1 MNYKIKLTPIEI
13 AEIVNGKLIGPETT
27 LITNISRIE
36 NSKPGDLT
44 FISRSDYKKY
54 LSETEASC
62 ILVPEGIVLVTKPQQ
77 SIIECEDPYL
87 SLVKILKLIVV
98 SNSKPKKGAIHRSA
112 IIDATAKVSKTAIIE
127 AHCYIGA
134 NCVIGDGVVIKPN
147 VVLYDNV
154 IIGQKT
160 EINSNVVC
168 YSDTIIGSECIIHSG
183 AVIGSDGFGFI
194 ENKEDG
200 SYDKIPQ
207 LGNVVIG
214 DSVEVG
220 ANATIDRAL
229 LDSTIIE
236 DGVKIDNLVHIAH
249 NCQVGKNSAM
259 AAQVGISGSVK
270 IGERNR
276 LGGQVGLAGHL
287 ETADKVTV
295 AAQSGVAKSIKEEG
309 MYFGTPA
316 KPKMTAFKIE
326 ACLRQLPDLIVDVE
340 QLKKNVFRKEGKEK

>member
-13 AEIVNGKLIGPETT
+13 AGIVKGKLIGPETT
-27 LITNISRIE
+27 SITNISRIE
-36 NSKPGDLT
+36 NAKPGDLT
-44 FISRSDYKKY
+44 FVARSDYEKY

-62 ILVPEGIVLVTKPQQ
+62 ILIPEGTVLVPKPQQ
-77 SIIECEDPYL
+77 SIIECKDPYL
-87 SLVKILKLIVV
+87 SLVKILKSIVV
-98 SNSKPKKGAIHRSA
+98 INSKPKKGAVHRTA
-112 IIDATAKVSKTAIIE
+112 TIDATAKISKTAMIG
-127 AHCYIGA
+127 ARCYIGA
-134 NCVIGDGVVIKPN
+134 NCVIADDVVMKPN

-154 IIGQKT
+154 VIGHRT

-168 YSDTIIGSECIIHSG
+168 YSDTIIGKDCIIHSG
-183 AVIGSDGFGFI
+183 AVIGADGFGFV
-194 ENKEDG
+194 ENKEGG
-200 SYDKIPQ
+200 SYDKIPH

-214 DSVEVG
+214 DKVEVG
-220 ANATIDRAL
+220 ANSTIDRAL

-249 NCQVGKNSAM
+249 NCKVGKNSAM
-259 AAQVGISGSVK
+259 AAQVGISGSTK

-287 ETADKVTV
+287 ETANDVTI
-295 AAQSGVAKSIKEEG
+295 AAQSGVAKSVKEEG

-326 ACLRQLPDLIVDVE
+326 ACLRRLPDLIADVE
-340 QLKKNVFRKEGKEK
+340 QLKKNVFGREEK